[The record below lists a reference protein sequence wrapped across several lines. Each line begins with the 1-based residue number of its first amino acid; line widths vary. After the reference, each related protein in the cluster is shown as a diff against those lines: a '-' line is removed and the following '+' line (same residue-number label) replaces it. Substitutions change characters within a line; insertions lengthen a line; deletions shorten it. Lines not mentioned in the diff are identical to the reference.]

1 MTLDELNQASSQQ
14 QTDFFSSQCAAS
26 RWVGLMVHSAPYAS
40 KTELL
45 DAARQHWATMTET
58 DWREAFDGHP
68 MIGNMESLRA
78 KYQSSRGHSTQEQS
92 GVAGASDATLQALA
106 DENRAYLDRH
116 GFIFIVFA
124 SGKSADQML
133 DQLRARINNS
143 TEQELK
149 LAAVQ
154 QLKITLLRL
163 DTNLEQV

>member
-14 QTDFFSSQCAAS
+14 RADFFHSQCAAH
-26 RWVGLMVHSAPYAS
+26 RWVERMTHSAPFAS
-40 KTELL
+40 KEAVLS
-45 DAARQHWATMTET
+45 AAREHWRAMNES

-68 MIGNMESLRA
+68 MIGNMDTLRA
-78 KYQSSRGHSTQEQS
+78 KYQSSRGHSSKEQS
-92 GVAGASDATLQALA
+92 GVDSASDETLRALA
-106 DENRAYLDRH
+106 NENQAYLDRH

-149 LAAVQ
+149 LAAAQ

-163 DTNLEQV
+163 ETQLSET

>member
-1 MTLDELNQASSQQ
+1 MTLDELNNASPQERA
-14 QTDFFSSQCAAS
+14 DFFHSQCAAV
-26 RWVGLMVHSAPYAS
+26 RWVERMTQSAPFAS
-40 KTELL
+40 KEAVLS
-45 DAARQHWATMTET
+45 AARDHWATMNER

-68 MIGNMESLRA
+68 MIGNMDSLRA
-78 KYQSSRGHSTQEQS
+78 KYQSSRGHSSQEQS
-92 GVAGASDATLQALA
+92 GVDGASDETLQALA
-106 DENRAYLDRH
+106 DENQAYLDRH

-149 LAAVQ
+149 LAAAQ

-163 DTNLEQV
+163 DTQLTDA

>member
-1 MTLDELNQASSQQ
+1 MTLDDLNNASSQERA
-14 QTDFFSSQCAAS
+14 DFFHSQCAAR
-26 RWVGLMVHSAPYAS
+26 RWVERMTQSAPFAS
-40 KTELL
+40 KAAVLS
-45 DAARQHWATMTET
+45 AARDHWATMNER

-68 MIGNMESLRA
+68 MIGNMDTLRA
-78 KYQSSRGHSTQEQS
+78 KYQSSRGHSSQEQS
-92 GVAGASDATLQALA
+92 GVDGASDETLQALA
-106 DENRAYLDRH
+106 DENHAYLDRH

-149 LAAVQ
+149 LAAAQ

-163 DTNLEQV
+163 DTQLTDA

>member
-1 MTLDELNQASSQQ
+1 MTLDELNRASPEQQA
-14 QTDFFSSQCAAS
+14 DFFYSQCAAS
-26 RWVGLMVHSAPYAS
+26 RWVGLMVQSAPYGS
-40 KTELL
+40 KAAVL

-68 MIGNMESLRA
+68 MIGNLQSLRE
-78 KYQSSRGHSTQEQS
+78 KYQSSRGHSSQEQS
-92 GVAGASDATLQALA
+92 GVDGASDATLQALA
-106 DENRAYLDRH
+106 NENQAYLDRH

-133 DQLRARINNS
+133 DQLRARIHNS

-154 QLKITLLRL
+154 QLKITLRRL
-163 DTNLEQV
+163 DTNLEHA

>member
-1 MTLDELNQASSQQ
+1 MTLDELNRASAQQ
-14 QTDFFSSQCAAS
+14 QADFFHSQCAAS
-26 RWVGLMVHSAPYAS
+26 RWVERMVRSTPFTS
-40 KTELL
+40 KAAVL
-45 DAARQHWATMTET
+45 DAARQHWAEMGEA

-68 MIGNMESLRA
+68 MIGNLDSLRA
-78 KYQSSRGHSTQEQS
+78 KYQSSRGHSSQEQS
-92 GVAGASDATLQALA
+92 GVEGASDATLQALA
-106 DENRAYLDRH
+106 DENQAYLDRH

-149 LAAVQ
+149 LAAAQ

-163 DTNLEQV
+163 DTNLQQV

>member
-1 MTLDELNQASSQQ
+1 MTLDELNQSNTQQ
-14 QTDFFSSQCAAS
+14 QTDYFYSQCAAS
-26 RWVGLMVHSAPYAS
+26 RWVGLMVQSAPYSS
-40 KTELL
+40 KAEVL

-68 MIGNMESLRA
+68 MIGNIESLRA
-78 KYQSSRGHSTQEQS
+78 KYQSSRGHSSQEQS
-92 GVAGASDATLQALA
+92 GVDDACDATLQALA

-133 DQLRARINNS
+133 DQLRARLNNS

-149 LAAVQ
+149 LAAAQ

-163 DTNLEQV
+163 DTNLDQA